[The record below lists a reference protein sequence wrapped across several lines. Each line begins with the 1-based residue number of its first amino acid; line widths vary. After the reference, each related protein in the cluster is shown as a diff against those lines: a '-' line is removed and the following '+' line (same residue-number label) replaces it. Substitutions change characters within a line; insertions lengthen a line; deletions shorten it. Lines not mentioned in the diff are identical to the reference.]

1 MKHKSHWLSY
11 ILAFLPAVFVAGL
24 LGSVIQTQFNILSIS
39 SIGPS
44 ITHSQRLAATWYDL
58 LHFAPLLMI
67 VVAVAFIVALPA
79 AHIIVRVQ
87 RRQFIAW
94 CAVAGAI
101 GLWVAFLVA
110 DHFAPMPTLIAAT
123 RTNIGTFFMILS
135 GFVGGVVYAWL
146 SRYFRQQLM
155 KKIRAKHHAAK
166 SSMSTPKLAPTT
178 DPVDTQTNSKS
189 KPE

>member
-11 ILAFLPAVFVAGL
+11 ISAFLPAVFIAGV

-44 ITHSQRLAATWYDL
+44 ITHSQRLDATWHDL

-67 VVAVAFIVALPA
+67 VVAAAFIIALPV
-79 AHIIVRVQ
+79 AHIIVRLQ

-123 RTNIGTFFMILS
+123 RTNVGTFFMILS
-135 GFVGGVVYAWL
+135 GFIGGAVYAWL
-146 SRYFRQQLM
+146 SRYFRQQLV
-155 KKIRAKHHAAK
+155 KRIRAKHHANNA
-166 SSMSTPKLAPTT
+166 SASNELMP
-178 DPVDTQTNSKS
+178 TQTNIAS